1 MIGCAANVIAIARH
15 NCHHGCCCCCLQ
27 RYRFYLVGMYA
38 SKGDVASVY
47 VGDVNVV
54 TAVVVDAGI
63 TLPTVIPFGTL
74 QTFSEFEHQKI
85 NFNCLN
91 FS

>member
-1 MIGCAANVIAIARH
+1 
-15 NCHHGCCCCCLQ
+15 
-27 RYRFYLVGMYA
+27 MYA

-54 TAVVVDAGI
+54 TAVVVDV

-85 NFNCLN
+85 NFNCSN